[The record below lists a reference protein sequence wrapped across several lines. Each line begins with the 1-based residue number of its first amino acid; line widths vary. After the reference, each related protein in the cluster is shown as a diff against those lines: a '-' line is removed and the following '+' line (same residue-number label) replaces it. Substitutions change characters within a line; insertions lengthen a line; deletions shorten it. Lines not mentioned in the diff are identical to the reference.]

1 MYICAIKY
9 KIYMNN
15 SLKLKKVEV
24 NSYAGINPNEPLLLV
39 LPENGSIVNL
49 EGDNGTAK
57 TSSLMAIKSLLTG
70 EYARNAINTE
80 TQTVKGVMEFEKDGT
95 KYRVILRKDTI
106 VLETAIL
113 DGWSAIN
120 KPSTMLN
127 KLIGGVGATPM
138 YLKGLEAKKQ
148 IEYFKQFTSVSEE
161 AELMGKMID
170 IKISENYSLRTSANK
185 RLAETK
191 ALLATNEYYKN
202 QELWEKRI
210 AEMQESEEVNIQ
222 ALAVQHTS
230 YERAKLGIENLELQS
245 SKEET
250 EIAELE
256 QQLKLKKLAHETTK
270 IRIEDGKKW
279 LVDNENIVADF
290 ANASKKQS
298 EIAEN
303 KKHREEYQKMLT
315 LCTQNNANEDEAQ
328 RLDQAVDEYRKQ
340 KLDYISLTTPNIE
353 GLEIITKQNKG
364 VMDILQEI
372 TTENPLID
380 EDKKLKLCK
389 KIQDDDRDDVLY
401 FGKSINEISETELWE
416 LCTKVW
422 AQFGIKVI
430 IIDNIASLGTK
441 MVETLN
447 KFIHDGGYVFASQMN
462 RAQEKIKITIS
473 DKIKN

>member
-1 MYICAIKY
+1 
-9 KIYMNN
+9 MNN

-24 NSYAGINPNEPLLLV
+24 NSYAGINPNDPLLLV

-49 EGDNGTAK
+49 EGDNGTSK
-57 TSSLMAIKSLLTG
+57 TSSLMAIKALLTG
-70 EYARNAINTE
+70 EYVRNAVNTE
-80 TQTVKGVMEFEKDGT
+80 TQTVKGSMEFEKDGT
-95 KYRVILRKDTI
+95 KYRVVLRKDTI

-127 KLIGGVGATPM
+127 KLVGGVGATPM

-161 AELMGKMID
+161 VEAMGRMID
-170 IKISENYSLRTSANK
+170 IKIAENYSKRTSANK
-185 RLAETK
+185 RVAETK

-202 QELWEKRI
+202 QEMWASRI
-210 AEMQESEEVNIQ
+210 EAMSENETVDIQ

-230 YERAKLGIENLELQS
+230 YVRAKMGMESLEAQS
-245 SKEET
+245 SKELND
-250 EIAELE
+250 IAELE
-256 QQLKLKKLAHETTK
+256 QQLMLAKKSHETTK

-279 LVDNENIVADF
+279 LADNESIIVEF
-290 ANASKKQS
+290 ENASKKQS

-303 KKHREEYQKMLT
+303 KKHKEEYEKMLS
-315 LCTQNNANEDEAQ
+315 LCSQNNANEDEAQ
-328 RLDQAVDEYRKQ
+328 RLDQAVEEYRKQ

-353 GLEIITKQNKG
+353 GLTIITKQNKS

-372 TTENPLID
+372 TTENPTID

-389 KIQDDDRDDVLY
+389 KIQEEDKDDVLY

-422 AQFGIKVI
+422 SQFGIKVI

-447 KFIHDGGYVFASQMN
+447 KFINDGGYVFASQMN
-462 RAQEKIKITIS
+462 RTQEKIKITIS